1 MNPPIARL
9 MPAPGSARSAPA
21 AALLAGVCVAMGWA
35 IVEHSRAAMLLAGL
49 GGALGLV
56 ALFAELGA
64 AALWL
69 WPALGVIAYPLASKL
84 PGAPYVTFDR
94 VWVGC
99 MLVLLV
105 TLPAVRARSRASPRM
120 MLCLGLLV
128 AVVGARAILTPDP
141 TFYPARVWFN
151 ALALPLILFAV
162 TRRAVAGGE
171 RRDEHAALALAVAGT
186 LLSLIGVAERLLGFE
201 LASLSGATAR
211 FDTAIEGV
219 RISGPYEAPEPY
231 GLALVICLA
240 ATLFWLLRRRPVGIA
255 RTITFAIVALHLV
268 AIFFTFF
275 RVGWISAVIVVVTA
289 LGLRPR
295 RYARLLGTLVIA
307 GVVCAF
313 LLSQLEHSAAVSNRV
328 GNTENIATRLATYQ
342 QGWQIFLDHRLFGV
356 GVTRYHAVA
365 AGLPKRSI
373 DFSVSEP
380 YPHSSFIEVMAE
392 AGVIG
397 LIALLAAFASTAGI
411 IRALGRASHRS
422 SDREALLAAAL
433 TGAALAY
440 LLYSASLTMLP
451 YSPPNEFMAMLLGI
465 GAGRLD
471 RAPRGLGTR
480 ILADRMGSGER
491 PGPIVGTWPPAT

>member
-1 MNPPIARL
+1 
-9 MPAPGSARSAPA
+9 
-21 AALLAGVCVAMGWA
+21 MGWA

-397 LIALLAAFASTAGI
+397 LIALLAAFASAAGI

>member
-1 MNPPIARL
+1 MDPPIARAA
-9 MPAPGSARSAPA
+9 PASGLARSAPA
-21 AALLAGVCVAMGWA
+21 AALLAGVCIAMGWA
-35 IVEHSRAAMLLAGL
+35 IVQHSRSALLLVGL
-49 GGALGLV
+49 GAALGLV
-56 ALFAELGA
+56 ALFAEIGLT
-64 AALWL
+64 ALWV
-69 WPALGVIAYPLASKL
+69 WPVLGVVCYPLASKL

-94 VWVGC
+94 IWIGC

-105 TLPAVRARSRASPRM
+105 TLPAVHARSRASRRM
-120 MLCLGLLV
+120 MLWLGLLV

-141 TFYPARVWFN
+141 SWYPARVWFN

-162 TRRAVAGGE
+162 TRRAVGGDRRNDE
-171 RRDEHAALALAVAGT
+171 RAALALAAAGT
-186 LLSLIGVAERLLGFE
+186 LLSLIGLAERMLGFE

-240 ATLFWLLRRRPVGIA
+240 ATLYWLLRRRPVGIA
-255 RTITFAIVALHLV
+255 RTMTLAIVAVQLL

-275 RVGWISAVIVVVTA
+275 RVGWISAAIVMVTA

-307 GVVCAF
+307 GVFCAF
-313 LLSQLEHSAAVSNRV
+313 ALSQLEHSSAVSNRV

-342 QGWQIFLDHRLFGV
+342 QGWQIFLDHRIFGV

-365 AGLPKRSI
+365 AGLPTRYV
-373 DFSVSEP
+373 DFSPSQP
-380 YPHSSFIEVMAE
+380 YPHSSFFEVMAE
-392 AGVIG
+392 GGA
-397 LIALLAAFASTAGI
+397 IALLALLAVCGSALGI
-411 IRALGRASHRS
+411 IRALNRASRRV
-422 SDREALLAAAL
+422 SDPEALLAAAL
-433 TGAALAY
+433 TGAAIGY

-451 YSPPNEFMAMLLGI
+451 YSPSNEFMAMLLGI

-471 RAPRGLGTR
+471 RLRN
-480 ILADRMGSGER
+480 
-491 PGPIVGTWPPAT
+491 PGRS

>member
-380 YPHSSFIEVMAE
+380 YPHSSFIDVMAE

-397 LIALLAAFASTAGI
+397 LIALLAAFASAAGI